1 MNGVLDEIDAVYQK
15 FVADAQLCINKGNK
29 AAGVRSR
36 KSSLEL
42 AKLMKTWRAG
52 SVKDA

>member
-1 MNGVLDEIDAVYQK
+1 MNGILDQIDAMYQK
-15 FVADAQLCINKGNK
+15 FVADAQLRVNKGNK

-42 AKLMKTWRAG
+42 AKLMKMWRAG